1 MRTRRSNR
9 SKRYSEAID
18 YGLDDD
24 DVNETPA
31 RNSPR
36 HASDDDNFVVD
47 AGAAQAEDDDFI
59 APDES
64 DANIKDESFLVLD
77 SDDDENGTSN
87 AQRKKRSY
95 HSRRKLPPGHDA
107 TAMDPYPQESRF
119 TQTRMHHGI
128 FSSWIRTAF
137 WDDFYGPDP
146 HAASQAA
153 DMFRKWAPYEVLPC
167 KLLDEEWALQPTP
180 WVRDDFEVL
189 EAAIARD
196 WYERIRKE
204 HQGQVQRS
212 IDELEATP
220 YLSSIGEKLKI
231 LGGPYPDQQQM
242 SLDLNGSVTISSD
255 GLPYSSDA
263 MDTDDGVD
271 KPAGWM
277 FDVGGLVLGMSWLPR
292 ASATSQIL
300 ALAVSPFTD
309 QDFDWQHEQEY
320 VNDEM
325 ERGRIQLWE
334 FEGEQAGNG
343 VKYPSREAP
352 QLLQTLCFD
361 WGRAKTIH
369 WCPVPSTVEG
379 HLGLLAVLCND
390 RQVHILDLQKPGDEP
405 SPYSKIDKSMA
416 TIGALPGLPASV
428 TIFAWSGTNRVVTA
442 HTDGSIG
449 LWSLHPPKCIS
460 RHAVHSTHIYHLA
473 TGYPS
478 NPYLVAST
486 PVSGLTIVIDL
497 LDPSVETTSQTN
509 PAIVPQ
515 PDLLQWSDHLQGF
528 VSISPSS
535 RPLNST
541 IGFFHSRAFSATMR
555 KVLDG
560 DALISCLAVGVQHPF
575 VLVAFLD
582 GTVWACNP
590 MHRVFAP
597 RHYPPAW
604 KLKLFEHEHIPR
616 MRLEASLNPPE
627 DPCRGVSR
635 IVQGWKPVMNKGPQA
650 LINLARNTPSAR
662 PPKKKSRAIPRLK
675 KTKKKADEEADPRAA
690 GGADNDEDGGLY
702 ADPEKIILREPL
714 SRATAMAWNPNMD
727 FACWAAIS
735 LASGLVKV
743 MDLGVDY
750 LPEE

>member
-1 MRTRRSNR
+1 MKAVPSTLTKIVAFGFGSLTFKGGLNETPIHQHTLMLLLRDIVFPTNELACIAQDPDYTDADRLALASAGIGVVEDPRAFLEVDEQSIVLSFSPNAPVKQIVTEISRPRIIIWMYGSINFNYPSTDPESPRVDKMIRDEYERVSYLAIMRTRKSNR

-24 DVNETPA
+24 EDTNRTPTRRAA
-31 RNSPR
+31 RE
-36 HASDDDNFVVD
+36 ASDDDNFVVD
-47 AGAAQAEDDDFI
+47 AGAAPAEDDDFI

-64 DANIKDESFLVLD
+64 DVDIKDDSFLVVD
-77 SDDDENGTSN
+77 SDEDANGTGN
-87 AQRKKRSY
+87 VNRKKRSY
-95 HSRRKLPPGHDA
+95 HNRRKLPPGHDA
-107 TAMDPYPQESRF
+107 NAMDPYPQESRF

-146 HAASQAA
+146 HAAAQAA

-180 WVRDDFEVL
+180 WVRDDFEAL
-189 EAAIARD
+189 EAAIARE
-196 WYERIRKE
+196 WYERVRKE
-204 HQGQVQRS
+204 HHGQVQRPL
-212 IDELEATP
+212 DELEATP
-220 YLSSIGEKLKI
+220 YLSSTDGALKI
-231 LGGPYPDQQQM
+231 LSGPYPDQQQC
-242 SLDLNGSVTISSD
+242 SLGLNETTVLSSD
-255 GLPYSSDA
+255 GLPYGSDT
-263 MDTDDGVD
+263 METDKAVD

-292 ASATSQIL
+292 ATTTTQIL

-309 QDFDWQHEQEY
+309 QDYDWQQEQDY

-334 FEGEQAGNG
+334 FKGEQTEN
-343 VKYPSREAP
+343 V
-352 QLLQTLCFD
+352 
-361 WGRAKTIH
+361 
-369 WCPVPSTVEG
+369 
-379 HLGLLAVLCND
+379 
-390 RQVHILDLQKPGDEP
+390 
-405 SPYSKIDKSMA
+405 
-416 TIGALPGLPASV
+416 
-428 TIFAWSGTNRVVTA
+428 
-442 HTDGSIG
+442 
-449 LWSLHPPKCIS
+449 
-460 RHAVHSTHIYHLA
+460 
-473 TGYPS
+473 
-478 NPYLVAST
+478 
-486 PVSGLTIVIDL
+486 
-497 LDPSVETTSQTN
+497 
-509 PAIVPQ
+509 
-515 PDLLQWSDHLQGF
+515 
-528 VSISPSS
+528 
-535 RPLNST
+535 
-541 IGFFHSRAFSATMR
+541 GFFHSRAFSATMR
-555 KVLDG
+555 KVIDG
-560 DALISCLAVGVQHPF
+560 DALLSCLAVGVQHPF
-575 VLVAFLD
+575 VLIAFLD

-616 MRLEASLNPPE
+616 MRLGANLNPPD

-675 KTKKKADEEADPRAA
+675 KTKKKAEEEADPGAA
-690 GGADNDEDGGLY
+690 GAGENDEDGGLY

-714 SRATAMAWNPNMD
+714 SRATAMAWNPNME

-750 LPEE
+750 LPE

>member
-1 MRTRRSNR
+1 MRTRKSNR

-24 DVNETPA
+24 EDTNRTPTRRAA
-31 RNSPR
+31 RE
-36 HASDDDNFVVD
+36 ASDDDNFVVD
-47 AGAAQAEDDDFI
+47 AGAAPAEDDDFI

-64 DANIKDESFLVLD
+64 DVDIKDDSFLVVD
-77 SDDDENGTSN
+77 SDEDANGTGN
-87 AQRKKRSY
+87 VNRKKRSY
-95 HSRRKLPPGHDA
+95 HNRRKLPPGHDA
-107 TAMDPYPQESRF
+107 NAMDPYPQESRF

-146 HAASQAA
+146 HAAAQAA

-180 WVRDDFEVL
+180 WVRDDFEAL
-189 EAAIARD
+189 EAAIARE
-196 WYERIRKE
+196 WYERVRKE
-204 HQGQVQRS
+204 HHGQVQRPL
-212 IDELEATP
+212 DELEATP
-220 YLSSIGEKLKI
+220 YLSSTDGALKI
-231 LGGPYPDQQQM
+231 LSGPYPDQQQC
-242 SLDLNGSVTISSD
+242 SLGLNETTVLSSD
-255 GLPYSSDA
+255 GLPYGSDT
-263 MDTDDGVD
+263 METDKAVD

-292 ASATSQIL
+292 ATTTTQIL

-309 QDFDWQHEQEY
+309 QDYDWQQEQDY

-334 FEGEQAGNG
+334 FKGEQTEN
-343 VKYPSREAP
+343 V
-352 QLLQTLCFD
+352 
-361 WGRAKTIH
+361 
-369 WCPVPSTVEG
+369 
-379 HLGLLAVLCND
+379 
-390 RQVHILDLQKPGDEP
+390 
-405 SPYSKIDKSMA
+405 
-416 TIGALPGLPASV
+416 
-428 TIFAWSGTNRVVTA
+428 
-442 HTDGSIG
+442 
-449 LWSLHPPKCIS
+449 
-460 RHAVHSTHIYHLA
+460 
-473 TGYPS
+473 
-478 NPYLVAST
+478 
-486 PVSGLTIVIDL
+486 
-497 LDPSVETTSQTN
+497 
-509 PAIVPQ
+509 
-515 PDLLQWSDHLQGF
+515 
-528 VSISPSS
+528 
-535 RPLNST
+535 
-541 IGFFHSRAFSATMR
+541 GFFHSRAFSATMR
-555 KVLDG
+555 KVIDG
-560 DALISCLAVGVQHPF
+560 DALLSCLAVGVQHPF
-575 VLVAFLD
+575 VLIAFLD

-616 MRLEASLNPPE
+616 MRLGANLNPPD

-675 KTKKKADEEADPRAA
+675 KTKKKAEEEADPGAA
-690 GGADNDEDGGLY
+690 GAGENDEDGGLY

-714 SRATAMAWNPNMD
+714 SRATAMAWNPNME

-750 LPEE
+750 LPE